1 MLFYLFFVCYKSRH
15 QKINFSDMEKFYLT
29 NKLILKSLFLF
40 LGNKEIFYEKNN
52 LSFAHLK
59 KYLNDFDYLINI
71 EEVINELK
79 T

>member
-1 MLFYLFFVCYKSRH
+1 
-15 QKINFSDMEKFYLT
+15 MEKFYLT